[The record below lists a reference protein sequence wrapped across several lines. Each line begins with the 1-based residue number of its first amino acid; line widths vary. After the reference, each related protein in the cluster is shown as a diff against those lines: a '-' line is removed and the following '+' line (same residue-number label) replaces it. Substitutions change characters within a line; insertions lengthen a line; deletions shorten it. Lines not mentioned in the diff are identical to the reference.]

1 MQKILVIDDDEVFRD
16 ATLIA
21 LERRG
26 FSGLQAEG
34 GQSGLDVARREL
46 PDLIICDVHMNDMDG
61 YCTLDRLRKEPATAT
76 IPLILMTGD
85 PNDAGRR
92 QGMNLGADD
101 YLHKPFTAPEL
112 FSAVNAR
119 LQKKQTLQQDAEKK
133 LAELRS
139 NITLALPHEM
149 VTPLNGIFACAD
161 LLTIQ
166 AGAMLPAEIADLGR
180 NILESA
186 QRLHHTIENFLL
198 YAQLEVLATDPQGV
212 ASLRQKETANTRELI
227 EERARKLAA
236 RSNRSADLHLELTVV
251 AVAMSAELF
260 CRLVDELLENAFQ
273 FSRPGTPVHA
283 RSSTTGPQFMLSVG
297 DQGEGMDP
305 AQVARIGAYSQFDRQ
320 TREQQGTGLG
330 LAIVKKLVDLHGGH
344 LVIQSRRGAG
354 ATFKVTL
361 PTQVPPSMARS

>member
-1 MQKILVIDDDEVFRD
+1 MQKILVIDDDEVFRG
-16 ATLIA
+16 ATMIA
-21 LERRG
+21 LERHG
-26 FSGLQAEG
+26 FSALQAEG
-34 GQSGLDVARREL
+34 GQTGLEVARREL
-46 PDLIICDVHMNDMDG
+46 PDLIICDVRMRDMDG
-61 YCTLDRLRKEPATAT
+61 YCTLDHLRKEPATAT

-112 FSAVNAR
+112 FSTVNAR
-119 LQKKQTLQQDAEKK
+119 LQKRQTLQQDAEKK

-166 AGAMLPAEIADLGR
+166 AGAIPPAEIAELGR

-212 ASLRQKETANTRELI
+212 AGLRQKAMANTRELI
-227 EERARKLAA
+227 EARARKLAG
-236 RSNRSADLHLELTVV
+236 RSNRLADLNLELAFA
-251 AVAMSAELF
+251 AVAMSPELF
-260 CRLVDELLENAFQ
+260 GRLVDELLENAFQ

-283 RSSTTGPQFMLSVG
+283 RSSTSGPRFILSV
-297 DQGEGMDP
+297 
-305 AQVARIGAYSQFDRQ
+305 
-320 TREQQGTGLG
+320 
-330 LAIVKKLVDLHGGH
+330 H
-344 LVIQSRRGAG
+344 LVIESRRGAG
-354 ATFKVTL
+354 ATFTVTL
-361 PTQVPPSMARS
+361 PTGAPPSVAKS